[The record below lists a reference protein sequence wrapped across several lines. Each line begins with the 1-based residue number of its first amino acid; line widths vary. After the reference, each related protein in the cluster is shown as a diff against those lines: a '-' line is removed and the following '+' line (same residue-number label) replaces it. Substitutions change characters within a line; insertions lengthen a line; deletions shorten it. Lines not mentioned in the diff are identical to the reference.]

1 VFFGVVVFTMFFTFL
16 CFLFVI
22 SLLKIAPKPSA
33 KVVSKRPERKKA
45 ANFLMEEM
53 QVLGNFCSG
62 MLNKTTLN
70 MLFSAVDCEVSVN

>member
-1 VFFGVVVFTMFFTFL
+1 
-16 CFLFVI
+16 
-22 SLLKIAPKPSA
+22 
-33 KVVSKRPERKKA
+33 
-45 ANFLMEEM
+45 MEEM